1 MNHSWAKNRAT
12 SRRAGSRRDV
22 IESKQAHV
30 ATCKSDVATW
40 QRTLPN
46 DVATCG
52 VTSRRGRVSYQ
63 MTSRRVKVTSRREN
77 STSRC

>member
-1 MNHSWAKNRAT
+1 MKHSWAKNRAT

-22 IESKQAHV
+22 TESKQAHV

-46 DVATCG
+46 DVATCKSD
-52 VTSRRGRVSYQ
+52 VAT
-63 MTSRRVKVTSRREN
+63 
-77 STSRC
+77 

>member
-22 IESKQAHV
+22 TESKQAHV

-46 DVATCG
+46 DVATWQSKLPNDVATCK
-52 VTSRRGRVSYQ
+52 SDVS
-63 MTSRRVKVTSRREN
+63 T
-77 STSRC
+77 